1 MQKNIQNDE
10 DDKMK
15 TTDSSKVVN
24 EMIKELISED
34 ELSDIES
41 TNETHKEKLMKMLLV
56 IGEQEEIN
64 PKTDIPEK
72 GKPKKLKR
80 KIKRQTR
87 N

>member
-24 EMIKELISED
+24 EKI
-34 ELSDIES
+34 
-41 TNETHKEKLMKMLLV
+41 MKMLLF

>member
-1 MQKNIQNDE
+1 
-10 DDKMK
+10 
-15 TTDSSKVVN
+15 
-24 EMIKELISED
+24 
-34 ELSDIES
+34 
-41 TNETHKEKLMKMLLV
+41 MKMLLV